1 MNNIEIPIT
10 YKALLVEEHENG
22 FSKTIKTLNIAD
34 LHKSEVL
41 IRVKYSSL
49 NYKDALSA
57 SGNKGVTK
65 NYPHTPGIDAAGIV
79 VASTNEKFKQ
89 GDEVIVTGYDLGMNV
104 FGGFGQ
110 YISVPASWIVP
121 LPAGLSLK
129 EAMILGT
136 AGFTAGISLTRVSSL
151 VNPQMGPIIVSGA
164 TGGVGSTALALLK
177 KVGFK
182 SIAISGKETEHDFLK
197 SLGADEII
205 SRTEFESLDKKPIL
219 TAKYAG
225 GIDTVGG
232 VILENMIK
240 QTLPLG
246 AITTCGSVGGT
257 QINVSCFPFILRA
270 VSLMG
275 VSSQNYPYQAR
286 VQLWNRLASEWKIE
300 NLEDLCSEITLD
312 ELPNAIEMILNGK
325 LKGRTIVAL

>member
-10 YKALLVEEHENG
+10 YKALLIEEHENG
-22 FSKTIKTLNIAD
+22 FSKEIKELKITD

-57 SGNKGVTK
+57 SGNKGITK
-65 NYPHTPGIDAAGIV
+65 KYPHTPGIDAAGVV
-79 VASTNEKFKQ
+79 VASTNESFKP
-89 GDEVIVTGYDLGMNV
+89 GDEVIVTGNDLGMNV

-110 YISVPASWIVP
+110 YISVPAQWVVS

-129 EAMILGT
+129 EAMIIGT
-136 AGFTAGISLTRVSSL
+136 AGFTAGISLTRIASL
-151 VNPQMGPIIVSGA
+151 VQPDMGPIIVSGA

-177 KVGFK
+177 KVGYK

-205 SRTEFESLDKKPIL
+205 TRSAFESLEKKPIL
-219 TAKYAG
+219 SAKYAA

-246 AITTCGSVGGT
+246 VVTTCGSVGGT

-286 VQLWNRLASEWKIE
+286 VELWNRLASDWKIE
-300 NLEDLCSEITLD
+300 NLDELCTEITLND
-312 ELPNAIEMILNGK
+312 LPNAIEKILNGE
-325 LKGRTIVAL
+325 LKGRTIVCL